1 MKEKEKISIDNID
14 IWLKDYFSLPENQ
27 KKTKQACER
36 YDRLMVNNIRQ
47 QIFSGKDQFNLMQ
60 IASDDPGKRLEKVSY
75 ETLSSVEYQG
85 KQGKLR
91 INLLN
96 QTAEFLSLDMQ

>member
-75 ETLSSVEYQG
+75 ENLSSVEYQG